1 MFEMDTAVYNHLLTQ
16 YRPKELTKYDTHKAS
31 ELRSVVNQIAKKTKT
46 SPIYLVRLTDAKQS
60 YALGVKESSM
70 LLGTG
75 LRELSDTSPDGVFS
89 KKKAYASDPEKAGV
103 EIVDEDSDNL
113 PDEFSLKIEHLATPQ
128 YNIGNPMHSA
138 SQSLPGGTY
147 KFRISV
153 LDDMYDFQYNI
164 KKDADNAE
172 VMNGVASFINKANI
186 GLNVEIVPDASD
198 DTVRMSIVSDATGSS
213 GGDRIF
219 TLADRNS
226 DGKVGIVEYFG
237 LNELEKGATSSKFYM
252 DGVPKSTLANEF
264 TIGKALKVSLKGTN
278 MDEDNINIQYRPDSE
293 KILTSLNKV
302 KDAYNYMI
310 EGSDNYAKITN
321 RSSKLASELKYLVGP
336 FKSEMESCGLLFEED
351 GTMKID
357 ESLAT
362 QAINDGDMQKLFSA
376 DSDLSK
382 RLLGKSESVKLDPME
397 YVDKLLVS
405 YPNYTKEGVGYSYI
419 TSLYSGMLFNY
430 YC

>member
-1 MFEMDTAVYNHLLTQ
+1 METAVYNHLLTQ

-31 ELRSVVNQIAKKTKT
+31 ELRSVMNRIAKKTKT
-46 SPIYLVRLTDAKQS
+46 SPIYLVKLTDAKQS
-60 YALGVKESSM
+60 FALGIKESSM

-75 LRELSDTSPDGVFS
+75 LKELADTSPDGVFS
-89 KKKAYASDPEKAGV
+89 KKKAYASDSEKAGV
-103 EIVDEDSDNL
+103 QIVNDDEEKL

-128 YNIGNPMHSA
+128 YNLGNLLYPS
-138 SQSLPGGTY
+138 SGSLPGGTY

-153 LDDMYDFQYNI
+153 LDDMYDFQYNVG
-164 KKDADNAE
+164 KDADNAQ

-186 GLNVEIVPDASD
+186 GLNVGIVSNTSD
-198 DTVRMSIVSDATGSS
+198 DRVRMSIVSDATGKS
-213 GGDRIF
+213 GDERIF
-219 TLADRNS
+219 TLTDRNS
-226 DGKVGIVEYFG
+226 DGKLGIVDYFG
-237 LNELEKGATSSKFYM
+237 LNELNEESSSSKFYM

-264 TIGKALKVSLKGTN
+264 TIGKALKVSLKDVTDA
-278 MDEDNINIQYRPDSE
+278 DENVRIQYRPDSE
-293 KILTSLNKV
+293 KILTSLNKI

-310 EGSDNYAKITN
+310 EGSNEYAKVSDKT
-321 RSSKLASELKYLVGP
+321 SKLASELGYLVEP
-336 FKSEMESCGLLFEED
+336 FKSEMESCGLMFEED
-351 GTMKID
+351 GTIRID
-357 ESLAT
+357 ESLAV
-362 QAINDGDMQKLFSA
+362 QAINDGEMQKLFSK

>member
-1 MFEMDTAVYNHLLTQ
+1 MDTAVYNHLLTQ

-138 SQSLPGGTY
+138 SQSLPGGAY

-186 GLNVEIVPDASD
+186 GLNVGIVPDASD

-237 LNELEKGATSSKFYM
+237 LNELQKGATSSKFYM

>member
-1 MFEMDTAVYNHLLTQ
+1 MDTAVYNHLLTQ

-75 LRELSDTSPDGVFS
+75 LKELADTSPDGVFS
-89 KKKAYASDPEKAGV
+89 KKKAYVSQPEKAGV
-103 EIVDEDSDNL
+103 EIIDENSENL

-186 GLNVEIVPDASD
+186 GLNVGIVPDASGD
-198 DTVRMSIVSDATGSS
+198 DRIRMSIVSDATGNS
-213 GGDRIF
+213 GDERIF
-219 TLADRNS
+219 TLTDRNS

-252 DGVPKSTLANEF
+252 DGVPKNTLANEF
-264 TIGKALKVSLKGTN
+264 TIGKALKVSLKDTN
-278 MDEDNINIQYRPDSE
+278 MDEDSINIQYRPDSE

-302 KDAYNYMI
+302 KDAYNHMI

-321 RSSKLASELKYLVGP
+321 RTSKLASELKYLVEP
-336 FKSEMESCGLLFEED
+336 FKPEMESCGLLFEED

-382 RLLGKSESVKLDPME
+382 HLLGKSESVKLDPME

>member
-1 MFEMDTAVYNHLLTQ
+1 MDTAVYNHLLTQ

-46 SPIYLVRLTDAKQS
+46 SPIYLVKLTDAKQS
-60 YALGVKESSM
+60 FALGIKESSM

-75 LRELSDTSPDGVFS
+75 LKELADTSPEGVFS
-89 KKKAYASDPEKAGV
+89 KKKAYASNPDKAGV
-103 EIVDEDSDNL
+103 EIIDEDEENL

-128 YNIGNPMHSA
+128 YNIGNPVYPS

-147 KFRISV
+147 KFRVSV

-164 KKDADNAE
+164 RKDADNAE
-172 VMNGVASFINKANI
+172 VMSGLAAFINKANI
-186 GLNVEIVPDASD
+186 GLNVGTVPNTTD
-198 DTVRMSIVSDATGSS
+198 DRVRMSIVSDATGNS
-213 GGDRIF
+213 GDERIF
-219 TLADRNS
+219 TFVDKNS
-226 DGKVGIVEYFG
+226 DGRLGIVDYFG
-237 LNELEKGATSSKFYM
+237 LNELEKESESSKFYM
-252 DGVPKSTLANEF
+252 DGEPKSTLANEF
-264 TIGKALKVSLKGTN
+264 TIGKALKVSLKEIN
-278 MDEDNINIQYRPDSE
+278 SDDESIKIQYRPDSE
-293 KILTSLNKV
+293 KILVSLNKV

-310 EGSDNYAKITN
+310 EGSNEYARTTDNI
-321 RSSKLASELKYLVGP
+321 SKLASELKYLIEP

-351 GTMKID
+351 GTIKID
-357 ESLAT
+357 EALAT

-376 DSDLSK
+376 DSDLS
-382 RLLGKSESVKLDPME
+382 RSLFGKSENIKLDPME

-405 YPNYTKEGVGYSYI
+405 YPNYTKEGIGYSYI

>member
-1 MFEMDTAVYNHLLTQ
+1 MDTAVYNHLMTQ

-46 SPIYLVRLTDAKQS
+46 SPIYMVRLTDAKQS

-75 LRELSDTSPDGVFS
+75 LKELSDTSADGVFS
-89 KKKAYASDPEKAGV
+89 KKKAYASDPEKVGV
-103 EIVDEDSDNL
+103 EIVDEDEEKL
-113 PDEFSLKIEHLATPQ
+113 PDEFSLKVEKLATPQ
-128 YNIGNPMHSA
+128 YNIGNPVYGS

-164 KKDADNAE
+164 KKDSDNAE

-186 GLNVEIVPDASD
+186 GLNVGVVPNDSD
-198 DTVRMSIVSDATGSS
+198 DRVRMSIVSDATGNS
-213 GGDRIF
+213 GDERIF
-219 TLADRNS
+219 TLTDRNS
-226 DGKVGIVEYFG
+226 DGKLGIVDYFG
-237 LNELEKGATSSKFYM
+237 LNEQEKSATSSKFYM
-252 DGVPKSTLANEF
+252 DGVEKSTLANEF
-264 TIGKALKVSLKGTN
+264 TIGKTLRVSLKG
-278 MDEDNINIQYRPDSE
+278 INIDGDGISIRYRPDSE

-310 EGSDNYAKITN
+310 EGSDEYAKITN
-321 RSSKLASELKYLVGP
+321 KTSKLASELKYLVEP
-336 FKSEMESCGLLFEED
+336 FKSEMESCGLLFEEH

-362 QAINDGDMQKLFSA
+362 QAINDGDMQKLFAS